1 MEIGTI
7 KPLNLDTEMRS
18 AYLDYAMSVIV
29 QRALPDVRDGL
40 KPVQRRILYAMSEMG
55 LHYNTPYK
63 KSARIV
69 GEVLGK
75 YHPHGD
81 SAVYDAMVRMAQDFS
96 MRHPLVQG
104 HGNFGSVDG
113 DPPAHM
119 RYTEARLT
127 AIAEELLADLEKNTV
142 TWRPNFDG
150 SLQEPEVLPAKL
162 PSLLLNGA
170 AGIAVGMATNIPPHN
185 LGELCDAITLLIDNP
200 DATVDELIPVLPGP
214 DFPTGGIILGNEG
227 IQAAYSTGKGRVIMR
242 AKAYAEEMAKGNR
255 FQIIVT
261 ELPYQVNKATLAEK
275 IGELISDDRLDG
287 ASLVRDESDRTGMRL
302 VIELKREAQPKKVLN
317 QLFKYTPMQSTFG
330 VNMLALVD
338 GQEPRVLPL
347 KRMLQH
353 HIEWRHE
360 VITRRSRYELDKA
373 RERAHIL
380 EGLKIALDN
389 LDAVIETIRRS
400 RTVDTAKANLKTNFK
415 FSDRQAQAVLD
426 MRLARLAAL
435 ERKKIEDELVEVFKL
450 IGYLEDLLGHPKKI
464 YGIIK
469 QDLGELKAKYA
480 NERRTRIVAEAN
492 GDLNEEDLIPD
503 IRVLVTLT
511 DKGYIKRLPHDTY
524 KRQRRG
530 GRGITGIVTREMD
543 AVQHMITC
551 RTLDTVL
558 FLTNKGRIYTLKAHE
573 VPDAGRT
580 AKGLPLVNLINLQ
593 PNERVTGLIAVP
605 DFSAAE
611 YLVMA
616 TKQGKIKRTALDAY
630 SNVRSTGI
638 IALSMED
645 RDELAGA
652 RLSHGQGEIL
662 LVTRKGQGIRFKEED
677 VRAMGRDAGGVMA
690 IRLSAGDE
698 VVGFDLVQSGCDLLI
713 VTEKGMG
720 KRTPI
725 EEYPLQGRAGGGV
738 KAITMVARGGPITIA
753 RMVHPEDDLVVISD
767 KGLVIRMF
775 VEDIPQLRRPAQ
787 GVAVMNMRDG
797 DSVAS
802 LARIPR
808 DSDHAGQLQADL
820 DSMLQTAPHTPGTPG
835 TNGDGK

>member
-1 MEIGTI
+1 
-7 KPLNLDTEMRS
+7 
-18 AYLDYAMSVIV
+18 V